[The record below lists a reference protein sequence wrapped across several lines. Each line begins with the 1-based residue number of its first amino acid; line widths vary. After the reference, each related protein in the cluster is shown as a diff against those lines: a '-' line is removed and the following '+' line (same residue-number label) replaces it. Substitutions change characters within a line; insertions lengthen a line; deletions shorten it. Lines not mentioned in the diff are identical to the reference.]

1 MFSDTWKGASQF
13 YSIPENNIRIS
24 FSPRLV
30 LSADNAPSF
39 TALSDVSQH
48 ECLKV
53 KMVLVE
59 IIDIKFTD
67 VGAYIQFTDY
77 TDIMFGT
84 LHPYPRHLPLPDC
97 SRKLVKDYATLLEVG
112 CVICF
117 KDVSILCPTS
127 SGSKYLIFTPGN
139 IEKLFPKV

>member
-1 MFSDTWKGASQF
+1 MNRDPVEPSGSHDNDDSGEVVFSDTWKGASQF
-13 YSIPENNIRIS
+13 YSIPENNIH
-24 FSPRLV
+24 
-30 LSADNAPSF
+30 NAPSF

-84 LHPYPRHLPLPDC
+84 LHP
-97 SRKLVKDYATLLEVG
+97 KLVKDYATLLEVG